1 MTITANMYEIMK
13 NLISNKYYETIEE
26 PLNKLNVFYA
36 FNILTEKEYT
46 ELMELA
52 NKVYSE
58 NESETN
64 E

>member
-1 MTITANMYEIMK
+1 MNVTTNMYGLMK
-13 NLISNKYYETIEE
+13 NLISNKYYATIEE

-36 FNILTEKEYT
+36 FNILTEKEYS

-58 NESETN
+58 KESETN

>member
-1 MTITANMYEIMK
+1 MNVTTNMYELMK
-13 NLISNKYYETIEE
+13 NLISNKYYATIEE

-58 NESETN
+58 KEYEKI
-64 E
+64 

>member
-1 MTITANMYEIMK
+1 MNVTTNMYVLME
-13 NLISNKYYETIEE
+13 NLISNKYYATIEE

-58 NESETN
+58 KESETN

>member
-1 MTITANMYEIMK
+1 MNVTTNMYGLMK
-13 NLISNKYYETIEE
+13 NLISNKYYATIEE
-26 PLNKLNVFYA
+26 PLSKLNVFYA
-36 FNILTEKEYT
+36 FNILTEKEYS

-58 NESETN
+58 KESETN